1 MCGICNVPE
10 SEKKED
16 RKGLCLVEMDDG
28 TLIEMCIDCEQDID
42 EYHSVIR
49 TTMVQNLGRKPQASV
64 RGFLPRDYIGD
75 MI

>member
-49 TTMVQNLGRKPQASV
+49 TTMV
-64 RGFLPRDYIGD
+64 
-75 MI
+75 